1 MSVPVVPRWL
11 TSRSALLQ
19 RVAALLP
26 GRSDY
31 AGLRGGWGTD
41 MLAGVT
47 VAVVALP
54 LALAFGVASG
64 VGATAG
70 LVTAIVAGAAA
81 AVFGGSSL
89 QVSGPTGAMTVVLVP
104 IVADRG
110 VGSVA
115 TIALLAGLMVVA
127 AGLLGLGKL
136 VTLIPWPVV
145 EGFTLGIALVIAAQQ
160 VPMALG
166 VAKPAGD
173 NAALVAGRA
182 VARFAEHPHGAVLG
196 LLAMAV
202 VLTAVLPRLH
212 RSLPASLIA
221 VVATTLAGL
230 VTGAD
235 VTVIGDLPRTLPSPM
250 LPDLSSTPQLLSPA
264 LAVAALV
271 ALESLLSARVADG
284 MVDVERH
291 SPNRELV
298 GQGIANIASGLFA
311 GMPATGAIARTAVNA
326 RAGARTRL
334 AALSHALVL
343 AVLMAAAAGVVG
355 RIPLVALAG
364 VLLVT
369 AYRMVERHAVKAVVR
384 STHTDGAVFA
394 LTAAATVVFNL
405 VVAVEIGIVVAVVVA
420 LVHLASTAKL
430 VEDDTS
436 VAKIASE
443 EEHELLRQH
452 VLVYRLDGPLF
463 FGAASR
469 FLAELTAVSDI
480 RVVVLRLGNL
490 AMLDATGARAL
501 SEIIEQFDDRGIAV
515 VLKVSSPAHRRLLR
529 TVGALD
535 RLDRAGHVASDL
547 PTALGH
553 ARKHALR
560 GARGAHDHA
569 GVAGVAGE
577 LDAPSWP
584 AAS

>member
-1 MSVPVVPRWL
+1 M
-11 TSRSALLQ
+11 TLL
-19 RVAALLP
+19 RATPARGEAARRRLGSLVP
-26 GRSDY
+26 GRGDY
-31 AGLRGGWGTD
+31 RGLRDGGWIAD
-41 MLAGVT
+41 LLAGVT

-70 LVTAIVAGAAA
+70 LVTAVIAGAVA
-81 AVFGGSSL
+81 AVCGGSNL
-89 QVSGPTGAMTVVLVP
+89 QVSGPTGAMTVVLMP
-104 IVADRG
+104 IVAARG

-115 TIALLAGLMVVA
+115 TIALLAGLLVVL
-127 AGLLGLGKL
+127 AGVLGLGRL
-136 VTLIPWPVV
+136 VALIPWPVV

-166 VAKPAGD
+166 VARPHGD

-182 VARFAEHPHGAVLG
+182 MARFAHDPRLPVLG
-196 LLAMAV
+196 LLALAV

-221 VVATTLAGL
+221 VAVTTAAAL
-230 VTGAD
+230 VCGAD
-235 VTVIGDLPRTLPSPM
+235 VAVIGDLPRTLPAPAV
-250 LPDLSSTPQLLSPA
+250 PDLSQAMALLSPA
-264 LAVAALV
+264 VAVAALA

-284 MVDVERH
+284 MADLPRH
-291 SPNRELV
+291 DPNRELV
-298 GQGIANIASGLFA
+298 GQGLANIASSLFG

-334 AALSHALVL
+334 SALTHAVVLAALM
-343 AVLMAAAAGVVG
+343 AVAAGVVG
-355 RIPLVALAG
+355 RIPLAALAG

-369 AYRMVERHAVKAVVR
+369 AYRMVERHAVRAVLR
-384 STHTDGAVFA
+384 STRTDAAVFA
-394 LTAAATVVFNL
+394 LTATATVVFDL
-405 VVAVEIGIVVAVVVA
+405 VIAVEIGIVLAVVIA
-420 LVHLASTAKL
+420 LVHLTRTAQI
-430 VEDDTS
+430 VEDDRA
-436 VAKIASE
+436 VAEIASD

-469 FLAELTAVSDI
+469 FLAQLTTVSDV

-490 AMLDATGARAL
+490 AMLDATGARVLA
-501 SEIIEQFDDRGIAV
+501 EIIQQFDDRGIAV
-515 VLKVSSPAHRRLLR
+515 VLKVASPTHVKLLR

-535 RLDRAGHVASDL
+535 RLDPAGHVASDL
-547 PTALGH
+547 PTALEH

-560 GARGAHDHA
+560 GARAHTEPAPAPASCPSHAATGAR
-569 GVAGVAGE
+569 
-577 LDAPSWP
+577 
-584 AAS
+584 

>member
-1 MSVPVVPRWL
+1 
-11 TSRSALLQ
+11 
-19 RVAALLP
+19 
-26 GRSDY
+26 
-31 AGLRGGWGTD
+31 

-70 LVTAIVAGAAA
+70 LVTAIIAGAAA

-115 TIALLAGLMVVA
+115 AIALLAGLMVVA

-145 EGFTLGIALVIAAQQ
+145 EGFTLGIAVVIAAQQ

-173 NAALVAGRA
+173 NASLVAGRA
-182 VARFAEHPHGAVLG
+182 VARFAEHPHAAVLG

-202 VLTAVLPRLH
+202 VLTAVLPKLH

-221 VVATTLAGL
+221 VVATTMAAL

-235 VTVIGDLPRTLPSPM
+235 VTVIGDLPRTLPSPT
-250 LPDLSSTPQLLSPA
+250 LPDLSSTMALLSPA

-311 GMPATGAIARTAVNA
+311 GMPATGALARTAVNA

-334 AALSHALVL
+334 AALSHAVVL
-343 AVLMAAAAGVVG
+343 GALMFAAAGVVG

-369 AYRMVERHAVKAVVR
+369 AYRMVERHAIRAVVR
-384 STHTDGAVFA
+384 STHTDAAVFG

-405 VVAVEIGIVVAVVVA
+405 VVAVEIGIVVAVVTA
-420 LVHLASTAKL
+420 LVHLASTARL
-430 VEDDTS
+430 VADDTS
-436 VAKIASE
+436 VAEIASA

-469 FLAELTAVSDI
+469 FLAELTAVSDV

-490 AMLDATGARAL
+490 AMLDATGARVL
-501 SEIIEQFDDRGIAV
+501 SEIIQQFDDRGIAV
-515 VLKVSSPAHRRLLR
+515 VLKVSSPAHRKLLR

-547 PTALGH
+547 PAALGH

-560 GARGAHDHA
+560 GARGPHDHRA
-569 GVAGVAGE
+569 AAPE
-577 LDAPSWP
+577 TDAPVSRVLS
-584 AAS
+584 ASIGEPSRQ

>member
-1 MSVPVVPRWL
+1 
-11 TSRSALLQ
+11 
-19 RVAALLP
+19 
-26 GRSDY
+26 
-31 AGLRGGWGTD
+31 
-41 MLAGVT
+41 
-47 VAVVALP
+47 
-54 LALAFGVASG
+54 
-64 VGATAG
+64 
-70 LVTAIVAGAAA
+70 
-81 AVFGGSSL
+81 
-89 QVSGPTGAMTVVLVP
+89 
-104 IVADRG
+104 
-110 VGSVA
+110 
-115 TIALLAGLMVVA
+115 
-127 AGLLGLGKL
+127 
-136 VTLIPWPVV
+136 
-145 EGFTLGIALVIAAQQ
+145 
-160 VPMALG
+160 MALG
-166 VAKPAGD
+166 VAKPAGN
-173 NAALVAGRA
+173 NASLVAGRA
-182 VARFAEHPHGAVLG
+182 VARFAEHPHTAVLG

-202 VLTAVLPRLH
+202 VLTAVLPKLH

-221 VVATTLAGL
+221 VVATTLAAL
-230 VTGAD
+230 VTGTD
-235 VTVIGDLPRTLPSPM
+235 VTVIGDLPRTLPSPT
-250 LPDLSSTPQLLSPA
+250 LPDLSSTMALLSPA

-298 GQGIANIASGLFA
+298 GQGVANVASGLFA
-311 GMPATGAIARTAVNA
+311 GMPATGALARTAVNA

-343 AVLMAAAAGVVG
+343 AVMMAAAAGAVG

-384 STHTDGAVFA
+384 STHTDAAVFA
-394 LTAAATVVFNL
+394 VTAAATIVFNL
-405 VVAVEIGIVVAVVVA
+405 VVAVEIGIVVAVVTA
-420 LVHLASTAKL
+420 LVHLSSTARL

-436 VAKIASE
+436 VAEIATAD
-443 EEHELLRQH
+443 EHELLRQH

-469 FLAELTAVSDI
+469 FLAELTAVSDV

-501 SEIIEQFDDRGIAV
+501 SEIIQQFDDRGIAV

-547 PTALGH
+547 QAALGH

-560 GARGAHDHA
+560 GARGPHDHRVTA
-569 GVAGVAGE
+569 TEPGPPD
-577 LDAPSWP
+577 LS

>member
-1 MSVPVVPRWL
+1 MITGNRL
-11 TSRSALLQ
+11 RE
-19 RVAALLP
+19 LLP
-26 GRSDY
+26 SRRDY
-31 AGLRGGWGTD
+31 AELRGGWGTD
-41 MLAGVT
+41 LLAGAT

-70 LVTAIVAGAAA
+70 LVTAIIAGAAA
-81 AVFGGSSL
+81 AVLGGSNL

-110 VGSVA
+110 VSAVA
-115 TIALLAGLMVVA
+115 TIALLAGLIVVA
-127 AGLLGLGKL
+127 AGVLGLGKL

-145 EGFTLGIALVIAAQQ
+145 EGFTLGIAVVIAAQQ

-173 NAALVAGRA
+173 NAALVAARA
-182 VARFAEHPHGAVLG
+182 VARFAEHPHVAVLG
-196 LLAMAV
+196 LLALAV

-212 RSLPASLIA
+212 RSLPASLVA
-221 VVATTLAGL
+221 VVATTLAA
-230 VTGAD
+230 VVSGAD
-235 VTVIGDLPRTLPSPM
+235 VTVIGDLPRTLPAPS
-250 LPDLSSTPQLLSPA
+250 LPDLSSATALLSPA

-284 MVDVERH
+284 MVDVQRH

-298 GQGIANIASGLFA
+298 GQGIANIASSLFG
-311 GMPATGAIARTAVNA
+311 GMPATGALARTAVNA
-326 RAGARTRL
+326 RTGARTRL

-343 AVLMAAAAGVVG
+343 AVLMAAAAGIVG

-369 AYRMVERHAVKAVVR
+369 AYRMVERHAIKAVVR
-384 STHTDGAVFA
+384 STHTDAAVFA

-405 VVAVEIGIVVAVVVA
+405 VVAVEIGIVVAVVTA
-420 LVHLASTAKL
+420 LVHLASTARL
-430 VEDDTS
+430 VEDDSS
-436 VAKIASE
+436 VAEIASE

-469 FLAELTAVSDI
+469 FLAELTAVSDV

-515 VLKVSSPAHRRLLR
+515 VLKVSSPAHRKLLR

-535 RLDRAGHVASDL
+535 RLDREGHVANDL
-547 PTALGH
+547 PAALAH
-553 ARKHALR
+553 ARTHALR
-560 GARGAHDHA
+560 GARELHGAPLA
-569 GVAGVAGE
+569 GASAGE
-577 LDAPSWP
+577 PSP
-584 AAS
+584 Q

>member
-1 MSVPVVPRWL
+1 MSVPAVTGWS
-11 TSRSALLQ
+11 TSRAALLQ
-19 RVAALLP
+19 RLAALLP
-26 GRSDY
+26 GRGDY

-64 VGATAG
+64 IGATAG
-70 LVTAIVAGAAA
+70 LVTAIIAGAAA

-110 VGSVA
+110 VSSVA

-145 EGFTLGIALVIAAQQ
+145 EGFTLGIAAVIAAQQ

-166 VAKPAGD
+166 VAKPPGD
-173 NAALVAGRA
+173 NAALVAARA
-182 VARFAEHPHGAVLG
+182 IARFAEHPHVAVLG
-196 LLAMAV
+196 LLVMAV
-202 VLTAVLPRLH
+202 VLTAFLPRLH

-221 VVATTLAGL
+221 VVATTLAAL

-235 VTVIGDLPRTLPSPM
+235 VTVIGDLPRTLPAPT
-250 LPDLSSTPQLLSPA
+250 LPDLSSTMQLLSPA

-343 AVLMAAAAGVVG
+343 AVLMAAAAGAVG

-369 AYRMVERHAVKAVVR
+369 AYRMVERHAAKAVLR
-384 STHTDGAVFA
+384 STHTDAAVFVM
-394 LTAAATVVFNL
+394 TAAATVVFNL
-405 VVAVEIGIVVAVVVA
+405 VVAVEIGIIVAVVTA
-420 LVHLASTAKL
+420 LVHLASTARL
-430 VEDDTS
+430 VEDETS
-436 VAKIASE
+436 VARIATKD
-443 EEHELLRQH
+443 EHELLRQH

-469 FLAELTAVSDI
+469 FLAELTAVSDV

-515 VLKVSSPAHRRLLR
+515 VLKVSSPAHRKLLR

-547 PTALGH
+547 PAALAH

-560 GARGAHDHA
+560 GARGPHDHRA
-569 GVAGVAGE
+569 AAAE
-577 LDAPSWP
+577 PDALDLS